1 MIRETSAPD
10 STVIIISSPG
20 RGTGVRSE
28 LSIVQLRAISGV
40 ALGLI
45 VEVWSEYRYGFVDN
59 EHAASSI
66 KSRAMYE
73 TAVSA
78 RKATWRNGSA
88 FGFDCRRHQKVAG
101 SSPAVVIFF
110 SHYREDSFLRS
121 PFFFLD
127 V

>member
-45 VEVWSEYRYGFVDN
+45 VEVWSEYRYGFCGQRTRGFIYQ
-59 EHAASSI
+59 I
-66 KSRAMYE
+66 KGH
-73 TAVSA
+73 V
-78 RKATWRNGSA
+78 
-88 FGFDCRRHQKVAG
+88 
-101 SSPAVVIFF
+101 
-110 SHYREDSFLRS
+110 
-121 PFFFLD
+121 
-127 V
+127 